1 MVEVEVYWR
10 LASRLPP
17 TTSFW
22 LKPYPRPPPQ
32 LSKSDY
38 KVLTATAQL
47 PLLYLC
53 TYLEHFSTGPLTQS
67 GTHFLIVHTHTHTLK
82 QFGAMALVRGLR
94 LSPWDRWR
102 RRRSCSWSK
111 VERGARTNWCPCAP
125 KWLFSYFSC
134 RSLSSSIRRFSCPF
148 AHFSFSFFPSLSLLV
163 HILSLSSLFRSL
175 FLFYQV
181 FDLR

>member
-1 MVEVEVYWR
+1 MSWRSCSSSKDRQCYWQCTSDCSPHLCVTCWRSPRTSLKLLLMVEVEVDWR
-10 LASRLPP
+10 LVGRLPP

-47 PLLYLC
+47 LHLPRTLQQRPAHSKWHSLSYR
-53 TYLEHFSTGPLTQS
+53 T
-67 GTHFLIVHTHTHTLK
+67 HTHTHTLK
-82 QFGAMALVRGLR
+82 QFGAMALVRGLL

-134 RSLSSSIRRFSCPF
+134 RSLSSSS
-148 AHFSFSFFPSLSLLV
+148 
-163 HILSLSSLFRSL
+163 SSL
-175 FLFYQV
+175 
-181 FDLR
+181 